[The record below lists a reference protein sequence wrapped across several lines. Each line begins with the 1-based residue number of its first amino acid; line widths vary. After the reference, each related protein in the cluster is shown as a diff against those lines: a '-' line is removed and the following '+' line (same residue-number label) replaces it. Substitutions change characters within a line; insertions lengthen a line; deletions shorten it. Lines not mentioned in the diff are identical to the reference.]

1 MKKMRQIMGKKPP
14 DPSVWH
20 LFSISK
26 RRYNMR
32 KNNLRSWICGALAL
46 QSAIGFAAT
55 SSAPPEPAARP
66 NIIFILSDDHRYD
79 AMGFIGKYSYLQT
92 PNLDRIAKE
101 GAYFKNAFV
110 TISVCAPSRASFLT
124 GMYPHTHGVGSN
136 QDERECNWNK
146 TPSFGQ
152 TLHDAGY
159 RTGYIGKW
167 HMDHSNHNRPGW
179 EFWASFSDQGKYYN
193 NPITVNGEERFEK
206 GYVTDVL
213 TRYAVDFLETDDD
226 RPFLLYLSHK
236 ALHAPFTPAE
246 RHKDL
251 YQGQSLPQTPNRL
264 CDLTGKPEWQRLAS
278 PQASV
283 FVNQRITEARKLPV
297 TGPVSPHF
305 EHQFFD
311 YLRTLSA
318 VDESIG
324 TIFQTLEK
332 QGKLDNTL
340 IIYAGDNGFMFGEH
354 RRGDKRLAYEESIR
368 IPLLMH
374 WPEKIPAGRVIS
386 QQVLNVDIAPTLL
399 ELAGSPPPVPAM
411 QGRSVRKLWTD
422 DSTPW
427 RDSFLY
433 TYFRDLQ
440 PVIPTLVGYRTERY
454 ILVNSLFREGDL
466 QELYDLKKDP
476 QQLNNLFYNPEYE
489 AVRKQLEQGMQQ
501 EKERL
506 NFVAD
511 IPEPCPERFRTPPYG
526 ELFNFQNTEQS
537 KQCGNSFKADT
548 RIKYPANRNLIF
560 SEPVFRI
567 RMNFTAQRDG
577 VIASQGDDVMG
588 YIAAISGGK
597 LRFIL
602 FRGPH
607 RYILESSQSVL
618 DRPCEA
624 VAEFDNE
631 LKVATLR
638 VDDQPVQSLRIANTY
653 PRDFCT
659 KGTVTLG
666 RTPDYFKELH
676 RVGLNG
682 ESFTGDLHE
691 LIIERTPTQR
701 NPPIKKQTTD
711 GSNNHPA
718 RHRANKNNKV
728 TTPFRKCA

>member
-1 MKKMRQIMGKKPP
+1 MQKLSIKK
-14 DPSVWH
+14 
-20 LFSISK
+20 
-26 RRYNMR
+26 
-32 KNNLRSWICGALAL
+32 WICGAPAL
-46 QSAIGFAAT
+46 LSGFCFAAAST
-55 SSAPPEPAARP
+55 AQPKPDRP
-66 NIIFILSDDHRYD
+66 NVIFILSDDHRYD
-79 AMGFIGKYSYLQT
+79 AMGFTGKYPWLQT
-92 PNLDRIAKE
+92 PNLDRIAQE

-124 GMYPHTHGVGSN
+124 GMYPHTHGVASN
-136 QDERECNWNK
+136 QDERECNWEK

-152 TLHDAGY
+152 YLHDSGY

-179 EFWASFSDQGKYYN
+179 DFWASFSDQGKYYN
-193 NPITVNGEERFEK
+193 NQITVNGEDRFEPD
-206 GYVTDVL
+206 YVTDVL
-213 TRYAVDFLETDDD
+213 TRYAVEFLKTDDD

-246 RHKDL
+246 RYQDL
-251 YQGQSLPQTPNRL
+251 YRDQHLPDTANRTY
-264 CDLTGKPEWQRLAS
+264 DLAGKPEWQRRAS

-283 FVNQRITEARKLPV
+283 FVNQRIEHAAKLPV

-305 EHQFFD
+305 EQQFFD

-340 IIYAGDNGFMFGEH
+340 LIYAGDNGFMFGEH
-354 RRGDKRLAYEESIR
+354 RRGDKRVAYEESIR
-368 IPLLMH
+368 IPFLMR
-374 WPEKIPAGRVIS
+374 WPKGIPAGTVIE
-386 QQVLNVDIAPTLL
+386 QPVLNIDLAPTLL
-399 ELAGSPPPVPAM
+399 ELAGCKPPQPEM
-411 QGRSVRKLWTD
+411 QGQSLCKLRTNEN
-422 DSTPW
+422 TPW

-466 QELYDLKKDP
+466 QELYDLQNDP

-489 AVRKQLEQGMQQ
+489 AVRRQLEQQMEQ
-501 EKERL
+501 EKEHL
-506 NFVAD
+506 HFVAD
-511 IPEPCPERFRTPPYG
+511 VPEPCPDRFRTPPCG
-526 ELFNFQNTEQS
+526 KLFNFRNTDPGRQHGS
-537 KQCGNSFKADT
+537 SFAAGT
-548 RIKYPANRNLIF
+548 QIKYPANRDLVF

-567 RMNFTAQRDG
+567 QMSVTAQRDG
-577 VIASQGDDVMG
+577 IIASQGDDVMG
-588 YIAAISGGK
+588 YIAAVSGGK

-607 RYILESSQSVL
+607 RYILESEKSVL
-618 DRPCEA
+618 GRPCTA
-624 VAEFDNE
+624 VAEFDNG
-631 LKVATLR
+631 LKIATLR

-653 PRDFCT
+653 PRDFHT

-666 RTPDYFKELH
+666 RTPDYFKELQ

-682 ESFTGDLHE
+682 ESFTGELHE
-691 LIIERTPTQR
+691 LMIGRNPAPTQ
-701 NPPIKKQTTD
+701 
-711 GSNNHPA
+711 PA
-718 RHRANKNNKV
+718 N
-728 TTPFRKCA
+728 